1 MTYSKWY
8 SSGLSIICCMSK
20 VFERILHSKLKAL
33 SESAS
38 GLWFNDSQHDF
49 LVGWSIESARS
60 TLESIIEDNKKKL
73 FDFCAF
79 LDIKGA
85 FDAAWQPAIL
95 HGLQCKGCPL
105 YLVKILISFLN
116 SPQGRVFLQRFYS
129 CNRNRSWL
137 PTRQRTFSFSLEH
150 RTAFL
155 MPPSNFWI
163 KLSLM
168 WATWL
173 SAPDTQASMLLV

>member
-1 MTYSKWY
+1 
-8 SSGLSIICCMSK
+8 MSK

-116 SPQGRVFLQRFYS
+116 SPPRQSFPTTVLLLEPKKILTAHKAAYFLLFFGTS
-129 CNRNRSWL
+129 DSL
-137 PTRQRTFSFSLEH
+137 LDASFQFPNKII
-150 RTAFL
+150 AYV
-155 MPPSNFWI
+155 
-163 KLSLM
+163 
-168 WATWL
+168 
-173 SAPDTQASMLLV
+173 DDLVICT